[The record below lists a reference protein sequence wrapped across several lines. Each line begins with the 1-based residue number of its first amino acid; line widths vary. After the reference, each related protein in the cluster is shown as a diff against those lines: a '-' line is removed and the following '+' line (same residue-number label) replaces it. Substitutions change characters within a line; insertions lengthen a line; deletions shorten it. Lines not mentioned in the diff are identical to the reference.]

1 MLKCLKVGNNL
12 AENLHNSRDFTE
24 LVKLDEFSKTS
35 AKQFVEAKMP
45 LRKANYNFLA
55 NKMDQTTPGLN
66 AKYKQLSFV
75 QRDYPKF
82 FFRDDSTKKC

>member
-1 MLKCLKVGNNL
+1 
-12 AENLHNSRDFTE
+12 
-24 LVKLDEFSKTS
+24 
-35 AKQFVEAKMP
+35 MP

-82 FFRDDSTKKC
+82 FFRDDSPKKC